1 MIMKS
6 CYCRLWI
13 DNCQTIRSSTGV
25 ELRFTPSKSLEPF
38 GLQASTHT
46 LTWLAHVFMQGDSWF
61 NPKEFIPPSGRGH
74 APHYPSRRR
83 PGSSGPTSE
92 AMHLM
97 PGSLQVVIFDPHSG
111 RIIGTAA
118 IPASQDTLF
127 WGFRIFA
134 ALEAKR
140 AAQRRQLEA
149 LNRRFHLD
157 NADEFINAILSR
169 ERQRLGGK

>member
-1 MIMKS
+1 MKPR
-6 CYCRLWI
+6 YCRLWL
-13 DNCQTIRSSTGV
+13 DNGQTIRSSTGV

-46 LTWLAHVFMQGDSWF
+46 LTWLAHVFMQGASWF
-61 NPKEFIPPSGRGH
+61 TPKELIPPSRRGH

-92 AMHLM
+92 AKHLM
-97 PGSLQVVIFDPHSG
+97 PASLQVVIFDPHSG
-111 RIIGTAA
+111 RIIGTTV

-127 WGFRIFA
+127 WEFRIFA
-134 ALEAKR
+134 ALEAKQ

-157 NADEFINAILSR
+157 NADEFFNAILSCV
-169 ERQRLGGK
+169 RQHLDGK